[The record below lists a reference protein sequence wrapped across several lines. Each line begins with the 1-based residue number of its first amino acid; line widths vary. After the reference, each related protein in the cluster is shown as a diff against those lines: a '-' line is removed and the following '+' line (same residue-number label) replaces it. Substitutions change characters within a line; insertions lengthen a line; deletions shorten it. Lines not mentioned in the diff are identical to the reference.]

1 MMTIEEIKRMLPHRY
16 PFLLIDRVLELEEGK
31 RCKAIKNVT
40 GNEAFFQGHFPGNP
54 ILPGVLIVEAMA
66 QTAGIAAYSLE
77 TDPEN
82 KWMFFAGI
90 DKARFKR
97 PVVPGDQLVLDCV
110 CESHRFNLYVFHC
123 KAFVDGVLAA
133 QAEIRVATV
142 PKDAAA
148 AASAGGGAGGG
159 GDGE

>member
-1 MMTIEEIKRMLPHRY
+1 MMKIEAIQRMLPHRY

-40 GNEAFFQGHFPGNP
+40 GDEFFFQGHFPGNP

-77 TDPEN
+77 TDPQN

-90 DKARFKR
+90 DKARFKK
-97 PVVPGDQLVLDCV
+97 PVVPGDQLVLETECV
-110 CESHRFNLYVFHC
+110 SHRMNVYVFHG
-123 KAFVDGVLAA
+123 KAFVDGALVA

-142 PKDAAA
+142 PKDAAPA
-148 AASAGGGAGGG
+148 DSGG
-159 GDGE
+159 GDGP